1 MAPTSQRPRS
11 IVLWCPDWPVVALCR
26 EHGIGFD
33 ESIVLTDAGVVHS
46 CSPAARR
53 EGVRRGLRV
62 REAQLR
68 APGARVA
75 KYDPV
80 RDVRSFEPVVR
91 QIEQAVPGL
100 QVIRPG
106 TVAMRARG
114 PVRYY
119 GSEEAAARAL
129 LETVTASDVPGA
141 CIGIAD
147 GPFAAEQAAR
157 VAGWG
162 ARAGNAGPGGA
173 GPGGADP
180 GVDAPGGPGGSSTAE
195 RVQIVEP
202 GASAVFLAPFPVSL
216 VVDARTATLLTRLG
230 IRTLGEFA
238 ALSIDDVR
246 RRFGASG
253 VFAHARATGNELSTV
268 LGRTPPPEYEVTQ
281 EFEPPLDRIDQLAF
295 ALRVKADEFIDRMR
309 QARLVCTAIHVEIVD
324 DRGGQSNRS
333 WLHPRW
339 FTSADVIDRVRWQ
352 LQGSGGADQG
362 LGAPIAKVRVI
373 PERVDSTGNHEE
385 GLWGGG
391 PDERVHHVLTR
402 VQSILGHEGVLTAA
416 VGGGRMLAERQ
427 ILVPWGDRAPKV
439 SAAPWPGSLPLLA
452 PASVFPVPVPVQ
464 VSDAS
469 GSPVAID
476 ARGAIVAPPATF
488 AVPAGAGA
496 LGVAP
501 QAPRKVRA
509 WAGPWPVVD
518 RWWDAARARRIH
530 RFQIVDFDGCAWLL
544 VRSAD
549 GWWAEARYD

>member
-1 MAPTSQRPRS
+1 MEHPPQHSRS

-26 EHGIGFD
+26 ESGWGFD
-33 ESIVLTDAGVVHS
+33 EAIVLTEAGAVHS

-53 EGVRRGLRV
+53 DGVRRGLRV

-75 KYDPV
+75 KYDQV
-80 RDVRSFEPVVR
+80 RDMRAFEPVVR

-119 GSEEAAARAL
+119 GSEVAAARAL
-129 LETVTASDVPGA
+129 LDTVAASDVPGA
-141 CIGIAD
+141 CVGIAD

-157 VAGWG
+157 VA
-162 ARAGNAGPGGA
+162 
-173 GPGGADP
+173 
-180 GVDAPGGPGGSSTAE
+180 
-195 RVQIVEP
+195 RVTDQVRLVEP
-202 GASAVFLAPFPVSL
+202 GASAAFLAPFPVSL
-216 VVDARTATLLTRLG
+216 VVDARRATLLMRLG

-238 ALSIDDVR
+238 ALGADDVR

-281 EFEPPLDRIDQLAF
+281 AFEPPLDRIDQLAF

-309 QARLVCTAIHVEIVD
+309 KARLVCTAIHVEIVD

-352 LQGSGGADQG
+352 LQGSGGADQR
-362 LGAPIAKVRVI
+362 LGAPIAQVRVM
-373 PERVDSTGNHEE
+373 PERVDSTGNHEA

-391 PDERVHHVLTR
+391 PEERVHHVLTK

-439 SAAPWPGSLPLLA
+439 TAAPWPGSLPLLA

-469 GSPVAID
+469 GAPVAID
-476 ARGAIVAPPATF
+476 DRGAIVEPPATF
-488 AVPAGAGA
+488 AVPAAATA

-501 QAPRKVRA
+501 QAPRKVQA

-518 RWWDAARARRIH
+518 RWWDATRARRIH
-530 RFQIVDFDGCAWLL
+530 RFQLIDGDGCAWLL